1 MIESLYKPFQ
11 KWSEKGAIWI
21 FSDPHFDDEDLV
33 NVYDDRPSAA

>member
-11 KWSEKGAIWI
+11 KWSEKGGIFV

-33 NVYDDRPSAA
+33 NAYGDRPLCG

>member
-21 FSDPHFDDEDLV
+21 FSDPI
-33 NVYDDRPSAA
+33 SMMKTS